1 MSVIPDDD
9 LSTLRFSRDTPS
21 PVRSMTDMDF
31 TIGVMFKLKCDNVLT
46 TNVNYRYEFGLSMA
60 YRSWDG
66 ARFLGIKVNAGD
78 FNNSGL
84 FNITTTSPSNVDY
97 GQYGPQGR
105 SVMKV
110 GLDRTAHLNKWLL
123 MAFSHN
129 KITLERNIYL
139 IDCETATVLQTE
151 QVTASYNSPAAS
163 ADYDYQHHDLRA
175 PEGNEEVMMGEEFL
189 VNEILTQQDLIDI
202 SQQGFVASSYPSTIL
217 VDNNFMLPLDTTS
230 AHPRSKVRDSGNNDR
245 YETFH
250 SGSVLVTSTDN
261 PVSVLRVESATPSNT
276 SVDIQAFSILTETA
290 KVVVYPINS
299 SPSASDVFNGIG
311 ATATTPITF
320 DGSTSSTVTV
330 TGLSS
335 GTTYDVYAVQESGTG
350 GYILTE
356 KSVIETDTG
365 FTIAL
370 TDVEGTALN
379 NVADIEYAIFLGT
392 AANALSTEIDSGLV
406 TMVGD
411 SITLS
416 VTGVSS
422 GSNVLVMLSK
432 AGVEYGTYP
441 ATLS

>member
-1 MSVIPDDD
+1 MSVFTDDD
-9 LSTLRFSRDTPS
+9 LSSLRFIRAVPS

-31 TIGVMFKLKCDNVLT
+31 TIGVFFKLKCDNPLT
-46 TNVNYRYEFGLSMA
+46 TNVNYRYDFGLSMTSQD
-60 YRSWDG
+60 YDG
-66 ARFLGIKVNAGD
+66 ARFLGIKVDAGD
-78 FNNSGL
+78 FNAAGM
-84 FNITTTSPSNVDY
+84 FNITTTSPSNLDF
-97 GQYGPQGR
+97 GQYIPQGQ
-105 SVMKV
+105 SVMNV

-129 KITLERNIYL
+129 KTTLERNIYL

-151 QVTASYNSPAAS
+151 QVTASYNSPATS

-230 AHPRSKVRDSGNNDR
+230 ASPASKVIDNGNSGR

-250 SGSVLVTSTDN
+250 SGTTLNTSTDN
-261 PVSVLRVESATPSNT
+261 PVSVLKIEDTTPTTT
-276 SVDIQAFSILTETA
+276 SIDVQAFSILTETA

-335 GTTYDVYAVQESGTG
+335 GTTYDVYAVQEDGTG

-416 VTGVSS
+416 ITGASS
-422 GSNVLVMLSK
+422 GDNVVVMLSK